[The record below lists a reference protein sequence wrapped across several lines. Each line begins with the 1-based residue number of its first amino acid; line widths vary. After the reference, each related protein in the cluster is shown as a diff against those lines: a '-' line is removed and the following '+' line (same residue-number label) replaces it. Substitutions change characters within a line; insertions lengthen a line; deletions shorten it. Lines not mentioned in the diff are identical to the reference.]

1 MNAFLGRDE
10 YSLNSDVN
18 LCAWERLLVGQ
29 DLQIL
34 SNCFSSYSGQKP
46 SCFSRSWSSR
56 GKEFWQAFLSPE
68 TADHGSKMLVFFQEL
83 CKGEPFLSFALC
95 TKVLSSISIFLC
107 VTVLHLWGDIYCD
120 DRQKH
125 KKYVGWMSTKV
136 SSCTEVQFGL
146 FLAFSDYCLGIWEC

>member
-18 LCAWERLLVGQ
+18 FCAWERLLVGQ

-68 TADHGSKMLVFFQEL
+68 TADHGSKMLVFFF
-83 CKGEPFLSFALC
+83 KSFARENHFSLLLC
-95 TKVLSSISIFLC
+95 ALRFCLVFLFFC
-107 VTVLHLWGDIYCD
+107 VSQCYIYEVTFTVTTDRSTRNMLVGWAQRFPHALKCSLGFSLHLVTI
-120 DRQKH
+120 
-125 KKYVGWMSTKV
+125 T
-136 SSCTEVQFGL
+136 
-146 FLAFSDYCLGIWEC
+146 

>member
-18 LCAWERLLVGQ
+18 FCAWERLLVGQ

-83 CKGEPFLSFALC
+83 CKGEPFFSFALC
-95 TKVLSSISIFLC
+95 TKVLSSISIFC
-107 VTVLHLWGDIYCD
+107 VCHSVTFMRWHLLW
-120 DRQKH
+120 RQIEAQEICWLDEH
-125 KKYVGWMSTKV
+125 KG
-136 SSCTEVQFGL
+136 
-146 FLAFSDYCLGIWEC
+146 FLMHWSAVWAFPCI

>member
-18 LCAWERLLVGQ
+18 FCAWERLLVGQ

-95 TKVLSSISIFLC
+95 TKVLSSISIFFC
-107 VTVLHLWGDIYCD
+107 VSQCYIYEVTFTVTTDRSTRNMLVGWAQRFPHALKCSLGFSLHLVTI
-120 DRQKH
+120 
-125 KKYVGWMSTKV
+125 T
-136 SSCTEVQFGL
+136 
-146 FLAFSDYCLGIWEC
+146 